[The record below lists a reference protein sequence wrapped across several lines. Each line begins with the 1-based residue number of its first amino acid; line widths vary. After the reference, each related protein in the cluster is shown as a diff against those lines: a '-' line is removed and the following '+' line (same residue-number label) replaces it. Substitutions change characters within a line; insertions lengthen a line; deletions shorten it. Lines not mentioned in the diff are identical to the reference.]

1 MFRFLF
7 CSVFIL
13 CSVFC
18 EFAYCAVLMVV
29 SRIKC
34 TGETSIVPTEG
45 NFPVVCVNTA
55 FEGTMYSVK
64 EKIKSQLIS
73 KTLHFSSFFLSAK
86 P

>member
-1 MFRFLF
+1 MLKMFRFWF

-45 NFPVVCVNTA
+45 NFSSCMCHTA
-55 FEGTMYSVK
+55 FKGTVYSVNK
-64 EKIKSQLIS
+64 
-73 KTLHFSSFFLSAK
+73 
-86 P
+86 

>member
-45 NFPVVCVNTA
+45 NFPVVCVIQHLK
-55 FEGTMYSVK
+55 GPCILLK
-64 EKIKSQLIS
+64 KKIKFQLNS
-73 KTLHFSSFFLSAK
+73 RTLHSSSFF
-86 P
+86 

>member
-1 MFRFLF
+1 MLKMFRFWF

-45 NFPVVCVNTA
+45 IFPVVCVIQHLKGPCILLTN
-55 FEGTMYSVK
+55 K
-64 EKIKSQLIS
+64 
-73 KTLHFSSFFLSAK
+73 
-86 P
+86 